1 LQTASGAAKTDL
13 AVDRESI
20 IMDFMIQSLDARQA
34 HERIA
39 RGELAIIDVREPR
52 EWSSGHL
59 PGARLVPLD
68 RIKASPSSELSGVPG
83 EGVLF
88 VCAVG
93 VRSQTAAKL
102 AEATGRTNLYNLS
115 GGTRGWV
122 SAGLPLVHD

>member
-1 LQTASGAAKTDL
+1 
-13 AVDRESI
+13 
-20 IMDFMIQSLDARQA
+20 MDIMIQTLDARQA
-34 HERIA
+34 QELMA
-39 RGELAIIDVREPR
+39 RGGLAVVDVREPR

-68 RIKASPSSELSGVPG
+68 RLRASPKTELGELRP

-102 AEATGRTNLYNLS
+102 AEATGLTNLYNLG

-122 SAGLPLVHD
+122 NAGLPLVRD